1 MKCNVCIKAKK
12 QNVLTEGTNNFRTT
26 TLTRHAQSNDHQ
38 LSVIPKSAD
47 LIEVVSKAA
56 LSDNESAIIVA
67 FHCVYWLAS
76 EDLPM
81 HKYGSMINLL
91 KILNCWY
98 VDKLCHS
105 QTATYNSETTA
116 NDMLESIA
124 TAIRKTIDSKLLRSP
139 FISVFADESR
149 HFCT

>member
-1 MKCNVCIKAKK
+1 MYRNVCVFICKNTDKC
-12 QNVLTEGTNNFRTT
+12 
-26 TLTRHAQSNDHQ
+26 
-38 LSVIPKSAD
+38 IPKSAD

-116 NDMLESIA
+116 NDMLESWNECVG
-124 TAIRKTIDSKLLRSP
+124 IDTP
-139 FISVFADESR
+139 GINN
-149 HFCT
+149 